1 MGIKD
6 KLRRLERQAEREA
19 IVIPQ
24 WEGPPA
30 KFPKSVLPE
39 MFLHNLRRMC
49 GEDLEPHPVSQAIA
63 NSPEPDRYSG
73 TFLDAEQ
80 LLVAEDGEILGVG
93 IEDLSEEQPI

>member
-19 IVIPQ
+19 IVVPQ

-39 MFLHNLRRMC
+39 MFLHNMRRLG
-49 GEDLEPHPVSQAIA
+49 GEDVERLADG
-63 NSPEPDRYSG
+63 PDGFTAGARR
-73 TFLDAEQ
+73 
-80 LLVAEDGEILGVG
+80 
-93 IEDLSEEQPI
+93 